1 MPPLPREP
9 NLFPAELLA
18 DETAP
23 AGGERSE
30 RSWWVLHTKPR
41 QEKSLARQMLR
52 AEVPFYLPL
61 VPRRSLVRGR
71 VLEAHVPLFA
81 GYLFLL
87 ADRDERVTA
96 LATQRVVRSLAVA
109 DQPQLHHDL
118 WQVHRLIAAGAP
130 VTPEERLA
138 PGDAV
143 EVRSGPLAGLRG
155 RIVRGASGRRF
166 VVRVD
171 FIQQGASVLL
181 DDFNLVA
188 VEATERTA

>member
-9 NLFPAELLA
+9 NVFPADLLA
-18 DETAP
+18 DEAGP
-23 AGGERSE
+23 AGGQRC
-30 RSWWVLHTKPR
+30 WWVLHTKPR
-41 QEKSLARQMLR
+41 QEKSLARQMLQ

-81 GYLFLL
+81 GYLFVL

-96 LATQRVVRSLAVA
+96 LATRRVVRSLAVA
-109 DQPQLHHDL
+109 DQAQLRHDL
-118 WQVHRLIAAGAP
+118 WQVHRLISSGAP
-130 VTPEERLA
+130 VTPEGRLG

-143 EVRSGPLAGLRG
+143 EIRSGPLAGLRG
-155 RIVRGASGRRF
+155 RVVRGASGRRF

-188 VEATERTA
+188 VAAAEQLA

>member
-9 NLFPAELLA
+9 HIFPADLLA
-18 DETAP
+18 AEEP
-23 AGGERSE
+23 PPGGERC
-30 RSWWVLHTKPR
+30 WWVLHAKPR
-41 QEKSLARQMLR
+41 QEKSLARQMLQ
-52 AEVPFYLPL
+52 AQVPFYLPL

-96 LATQRVVRSLAVA
+96 LATQRVVRSLAVV
-109 DQPQLHHDL
+109 DQPRLRQDL
-118 WQVHRLIAAGAP
+118 WQVERLIAAGAP
-130 VTPEERLA
+130 VTPEQRLA
-138 PGDAV
+138 PGAAV
-143 EVRSGPLAGLRG
+143 EIRSGPLAGLRG
-155 RIVRGASGRRF
+155 RVVRGASGRRF

-188 VEATERTA
+188 VEAVEQTA

>member
-9 NLFPAELLA
+9 NVFPAGLLA
-18 DETAP
+18 DEAP
-23 AGGERSE
+23 PELGE

-71 VLEAHVPLFA
+71 VLEAHVPLFP

-109 DQPQLHHDL
+109 DQPQLRHDL
-118 WQVHRLIAAGAP
+118 WQVHCLIAAGAP

-143 EVRSGPLAGLRG
+143 EIRAGPLAGLRG

-181 DDFNLVA
+181 DDFHLVA
-188 VEATERTA
+188 VEAAEQIA

>member
-9 NLFPAELLA
+9 NVFPADLLA
-18 DETAP
+18 EEAAP
-23 AGGERSE
+23 DGGERC
-30 RSWWVLHTKPR
+30 WWVLHTKPR
-41 QEKSLARQMLR
+41 QEKSLARQMLT

-61 VPRRSLVRGR
+61 VPRRTLVRGR
-71 VLEAHVPLFA
+71 PLEAHVPLFP

-96 LATQRVVRSLAVA
+96 LATERVVRSLAVA
-109 DQPQLHHDL
+109 DQSQLRHDL

-130 VTPEERLA
+130 ITPEQRLA
-138 PGDAV
+138 PGATV

-155 RIVRGASGRRF
+155 RIIRGASGRRF

-188 VEATERTA
+188 VEAAEQTA

>member
-9 NLFPAELLA
+9 NVFPADLLA
-18 DETAP
+18 DEAAP
-23 AGGERSE
+23 DGGERC
-30 RSWWVLHTKPR
+30 WWVLHTKPR
-41 QEKSLARQMLR
+41 QEKSLARQMHT

-61 VPRRSLVRGR
+61 IARRTLVRGR
-71 VLEAHVPLFA
+71 PLEAHVPLFP

-87 ADRDERVTA
+87 ADCEERVTA

-109 DQPQLHHDL
+109 DQPRLRHDL

-130 VTPEERLA
+130 VTPEQRLA
-138 PGDAV
+138 PGAAV

-188 VEATERTA
+188 VEAAEQTA